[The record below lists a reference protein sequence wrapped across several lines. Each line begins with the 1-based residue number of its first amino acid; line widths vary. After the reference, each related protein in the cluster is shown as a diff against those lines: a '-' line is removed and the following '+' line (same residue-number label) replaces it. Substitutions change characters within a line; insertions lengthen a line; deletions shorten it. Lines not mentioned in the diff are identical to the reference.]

1 MIKLIKLCFV
11 CCLIFRA
18 TFVEAVITKEEAY
31 EAIKELEANFWL
43 KELIPYDDLCS
54 EKECITKSV
63 TKYLEPLCERET
75 FKIVNAKTKKE
86 KSQPLNFKRLD
97 KNLDFSET
105 NLGNVIFNFY
115 RILQCKVGSRDEEYK
130 T

>member
-11 CCLIFRA
+11 FCLIFRA

-31 EAIKELEANFWL
+31 EALKELEANFWL
-43 KELIPYDDLCS
+43 KELIPYDDLCY

-86 KSQPLNFKRLD
+86 ADSTLKCNPLSSELNRSGENAKFKH
-97 KNLDFSET
+97 F
-105 NLGNVIFNFY
+105 LGLVLIFCRQSARY
-115 RILQCKVGSRDEEYK
+115 ATV
-130 T
+130 

>member
-18 TFVEAVITKEEAY
+18 TFVEAVITGEEAY
-31 EAIKELEANFWL
+31 EALKELEANFWL

-63 TKYLEPLCERET
+63 TNYLEPLCERDV
-75 FKIVNAKTKKE
+75 FKIVNAKTKEE
-86 KSQPLNFKRLD
+86 KSQPLNFKH
-97 KNLDFSET
+97 
-105 NLGNVIFNFY
+105 
-115 RILQCKVGSRDEEYK
+115 GSRLVSFITSPKIYVL
-130 T
+130 